1 MKTAWYLGHS
11 ENQISDRAILVGDPD
26 RIDRIAELLAEPKF
40 LPPKRGLRTVVGN
53 YNNTEVTVVAFGMGS
68 PIATIVLHE
77 LADLG
82 TKIFLRI
89 GTAMHFPPAV
99 PGNYLI
105 SENAVSFEGTSSSYY
120 DGKIPVDA
128 DKNFVKKLMK
138 TADKLNQKALTGTF
152 ATFDAF
158 YRDMFGMDEDGKT
171 RVSKIRK
178 KLINDAVLATDMET
192 SALLAAAKAL
202 KVDAASLCLG
212 TVCGISQ
219 KKLDAISLKNLEKV
233 MFEIALKAITSD

>member
-11 ENQISDRAILVGDPD
+11 KNQISDRAILVGDPD
-26 RIDRIAELLAEPKF
+26 RIDRIAELLIEPKF
-40 LPPKRGLRTVVGN
+40 LTPKRGLKTVVGS
-53 YNNTEVTVVAFGMGS
+53 YNNVKVTVVAFGMGS

-89 GTAMHFPPAV
+89 GTAMHFPPAI

-105 SENAVSFEGTSSSYY
+105 SDNAVSFEGTSSSYY
-120 DGKIPVDA
+120 NGKTPIEA
-128 DKNFVKKLMK
+128 DKILLKKLMK
-138 TADKLNQKALTGTF
+138 AATDLDQKALPGTF

-158 YRDMFGMDEDGKT
+158 YRDMFSMDEAGKE

-178 KLINDAVLATDMET
+178 KLINDAILATDMET

-202 KVDAASLCLG
+202 KVNAATLCLG

-219 KKLDAISLKNLEKV
+219 KKLDATSLKRLEKV
-233 MFEIALKAITSD
+233 MFEIALKAITSN